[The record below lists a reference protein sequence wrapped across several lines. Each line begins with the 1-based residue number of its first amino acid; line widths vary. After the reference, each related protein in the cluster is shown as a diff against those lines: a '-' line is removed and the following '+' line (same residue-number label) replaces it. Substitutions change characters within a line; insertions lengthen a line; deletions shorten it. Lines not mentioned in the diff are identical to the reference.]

1 MKKKTI
7 TLFGA
12 LLLASSFPLSGNA
25 ASKQLFEDV
34 PPTKHF
40 AEAVNDLAERN
51 IIGGYPDGTFKPGNS
66 ITRGQAAAIIAK
78 MIKLDTKNVKNPGF
92 KDVPTANGYYMAIA
106 AMAQEGIIGGYP
118 DGRFGPNDPIKR
130 GQMASILV
138 KAFDLPRQHGEN
150 PFKDIGWKWDSS
162 HYENV
167 LIIHHLGI
175 TAGTTSNTFSPN
187 LSITRGQAAKMIKA
201 TEEAKPTNVV
211 TLGAND
217 FGWSRFFV
225 METEMNP
232 GLFDVI
238 LVEWKDGYQG
248 DKIQLIPKKE
258 GTGTFI
264 LSDKHFFETE
274 NYKKYY
280 VHVKKENDELKLTL
294 EETSDFL
301 PTAIQ
306 LDTPYINFE
315 EKGIFGD
322 KEVAQNISLTTMDGE
337 KLSDNVAFKTCDH
350 TNVCIDIDKPG
361 QYIATVRFASGKES
375 RYGIEAKAKKTH
387 FYYEV
392 ESLSEELSATYK
404 QGTAD
409 DIGEHKIVTKAHEQ
423 IAEITRDAS
432 TNLFTARLTGKKED
446 TIVIEYEKPVRSEF
460 YHQSGLR
467 IDVKGIGSIWNVSI
481 RSDGYITDM

>member
-1 MKKKTI
+1 MKKKNI

-12 LLLASSFPLSGNA
+12 LLLACSFPLSGNA

-40 AEAVNDLAERN
+40 AEAVNNLAERN

-78 MIKLDTKNVKNPGF
+78 MIKLDTKNVKDPGF
-92 KDVPTANGYYMAIA
+92 KDVPMANGYYMAIA

-138 KAFDLPRQHGEN
+138 KAFDLPRQYGEN
-150 PFKDIGWKWDSS
+150 PFKDIGSKWDSS

-167 LIIHHLGI
+167 LIIHQLGI
-175 TAGTTSNTFSPN
+175 TTGTTSNTFSPN
-187 LSITRGQAAKMIKA
+187 LSITRGQAAKIIKA

-211 TLGAND
+211 TLRADD

-225 METEMNP
+225 METEVNP

-238 LVEWKDGYQG
+238 LVEGKKGYQD

-274 NYKKYY
+274 NHKKYY
-280 VHVKKENDELKLTL
+280 VHVKKENGELKLTL

-301 PTAIQ
+301 PTVIK
-306 LDTPYINFE
+306 LDIP
-315 EKGIFGD
+315 D
-322 KEVAQNISLTTMDGE
+322 KEVVQNISFATMDGK
-337 KLSDNVAFKTCDH
+337 KLSDNAAFKTCDY
-350 TNVCIDIDKPG
+350 TNVCIDIDKTG

-375 RYGIEAKAKKTH
+375 RYGIETTSKETH

-392 ESLSEELSATYK
+392 KSLREELSATYK
-404 QGTAD
+404 QGTTE
-409 DIGEHKIVTKAHEQ
+409 DIGKHKIVTKGYEQ

-432 TNLFTARLTGKKED
+432 TNLFTARLTGKKEG
-446 TIVIEYEKPVRSEF
+446 TIVIEYKKPIGSEF
-460 YHQSGLR
+460 YHQIGLL
-467 IDVKGIGSIWNVSI
+467 IEVKRIGSIWNVSI
-481 RSDGYITDM
+481 DLDGYITDM